1 MDQETINGI
10 NDDLKVVDNFN
21 NRLFSRYIKKGEV
34 YKALCYAEERHG
46 VPIYI
51 VLRRCDIDWRY
62 YNRALY
68 GYTDLTDQEIE
79 KILDDVKE
87 TFGIK

>member
-1 MDQETINGI
+1 MDQEMI

-34 YKALCYAEERHG
+34 YKALFYAEERHG

-51 VLRRCDIDWRY
+51 VLRHCDIDLRY
-62 YNRALY
+62 FNRCLG
-68 GYTDLTDQEIE
+68 GYADLTDQEVE
-79 KILDDVKE
+79 KIIDWLKNY
-87 TFGIK
+87 FGIK